1 MRILVT
7 GASGVIGRNL
17 IPLLVKE
24 GHVVGG
30 MVKNP
35 DRARIVADMGAK
47 PYVVDAFHRKDVF
60 DMLQTFRPDVV
71 IHQITALSQ
80 GSSVDNARVRIE
92 GTNNIVDAAKHVHV
106 KKIVVQSI
114 SWAYEAGGEPASE
127 YIELDR
133 SAPDPRKTTIDGIV
147 SLEQKVT
154 EIPEYVI
161 LRNGALY
168 GPGTWY
174 AADGSIADKVRKREM
189 TANDGVTSFVH
200 VQDAVN
206 AIMLALDW
214 ESGIVNIVDDTP
226 VSGKVWLPAYA
237 RLLGAE
243 EPTMRDEKNGI
254 ERGAS
259 NTKAKNLGW
268 SPIFASW
275 EDGFKDMLLK

>member
-17 IPLLVKE
+17 IPLLVKD

-30 MVKNP
+30 MVKS
-35 DRARIVADMGAK
+35 AASERIVAEMQAE
-47 PYVVDAFHRKDVF
+47 PFVVDAFLQEDVDHMF
-60 DMLQTFRPDVV
+60 QVFQPDVV
-71 IHQITALSQ
+71 IHQITALRQ
-80 GSSVDNARVRIE
+80 WNTFDNAHVRIE
-92 GTNNIVDAAKHVHV
+92 GTKNIVDAAKRVHV
-106 KKIVVQSI
+106 KRIVAQSI
-114 SWAYEAGGEPASE
+114 SWAYEAGDAPATE
-127 YIELDR
+127 DTALDL
-133 SAPDPRKTTIDGIV
+133 SAAEPRKTTIDGIV

-189 TANDGVTSFVH
+189 TATDGVTSFVH

-214 ESGIVNIVDDTP
+214 ESGIFNIVDDMP
-226 VSGKVWLPAYA
+226 VPGNVWIPAYA
-237 RLLGAE
+237 KLIGAD
-243 EPTMRDEKNGI
+243 EPAILQGRSGI

-259 NTKAKNLGW
+259 NAKARRLGW
-268 SPIFASW
+268 SPVFPTW

>member
-30 MVKNP
+30 MVKN
-35 DRARIVADMGAK
+35 AASGRIVAEMQAK
-47 PYVVDAFHRKDVF
+47 PFVVDAFHPENVEHMF
-60 DMLQTFRPDVV
+60 QAFQPDVV

-80 GSSVDNARVRIE
+80 GSSADNARVRIE
-92 GTNNIVDAAKHVHV
+92 GTKNIVDAAKRVHV
-106 KKIVVQSI
+106 KKIVAQSI
-114 SWAYEAGGEPASE
+114 AWIYESGDEPATE
-127 YIELDR
+127 DTALDR
-133 SAPDPRKTTIDGIV
+133 FAPEPRKTTMDGII
-147 SLEQKVT
+147 SLEQKVA

-174 AADGSIADKVRKREM
+174 AADGNIADNMRKREVAA
-189 TANDGVTSFVH
+189 TDSVTSFVH

-206 AIMLALDW
+206 AILLALDW

-226 VSGKVWLPAYA
+226 VPGKVWLPAYA
-237 RLLGAE
+237 KLLGAE
-243 EPTMRDEKNGI
+243 EPTIRDERNGI

-268 SPIFASW
+268 CPIFASW
-275 EDGFKDMLLK
+275 EDGFKDMLLN